1 MKLKWCFVPLLIIS
15 IFLGAFQENINVPN
29 QEIVLE
35 FVDFKIAKKDID
47 NTIFDV
53 KEKLLEAGATN
64 IKVQETKNGAL
75 KISYY
80 SVVNVANIKEILSED
95 HLLGLH
101 NSPKKKEENLPFSKN
116 TSTYNI
122 DIYELNT
129 DVEIS
134 NLDNNAV
141 LEIKFDAQR
150 FSTNQN
156 YASLETTQIKKVTK
170 LLKVNYNF
178 LKSISINKD
187 NKPHCKPEVRAGP
200 SYYNI

>member
-1 MKLKWCFVPLLIIS
+1 MKLKWCFSLLLIFS
-15 IFLGAFQENINVPN
+15 IFLGAIQENTFVPN

-35 FVDFKIAKKDID
+35 FVDFKSAKKDIE

-53 KEKLLEAGATN
+53 KEKLLKAGATN
-64 IKVQETKNGAL
+64 ILVQETKNGAL

-80 SVVNVANIKEILSED
+80 SVVNVANIKEILSEA
-95 HLLGLH
+95 HLLGFH
-101 NSPKKKEENLPFSKN
+101 HPSKKQQENFPFSKEI
-116 TSTYNI
+116 STYSL
-122 DIYELNT
+122 DVYELDT

-150 FSTNQN
+150 FLTNQN
-156 YASLETTQIKKVTK
+156 YASLESIQVKEAIKVFKT
-170 LLKVNYNF
+170 YYTF
-178 LKSISINKD
+178 HKSLSIDKD

-200 SYYNI
+200 MYYNS

>member
-1 MKLKWCFVPLLIIS
+1 M
-15 IFLGAFQENINVPN
+15 PN

-95 HLLGLH
+95 DFLGLQ

-116 TSTYNI
+116 TSTYNL
-122 DIYELNT
+122 DVYELNK

-134 NLDNNAV
+134 NLDKNAV

-156 YASLETTQIKKVTK
+156 YASLESTQIKKVTK
-170 LLKVNYNF
+170 LLKENYNF

-200 SYYNI
+200 IYCYF

>member
-1 MKLKWCFVPLLIIS
+1 MKLRWYVSLLLLVFIS
-15 IFLGAFQENINVPN
+15 FGFFQENTAVPN

-35 FVDFKIAKKDID
+35 FVDFKIAKNDID

-64 IKVQETKNGAL
+64 IKVQETKSGAL

-80 SVVNVANIKEILSED
+80 SVVNADYIKEIFSED
-95 HLLGLH
+95 LLLAV
-101 NSPKKKEENLPFSKN
+101 NNQPNNKKDNFPFSKK
-116 TSTYNI
+116 TSTYNL
-122 DIYELNT
+122 DVYELDT
-129 DVEIS
+129 DIEIS
-134 NLDNNAV
+134 NLDKNAV

-150 FSTNQN
+150 FSTHQN
-156 YASLETTQIKKVTK
+156 YASLETTQIKEVTK
-170 LLKVNYNF
+170 LLKVNYSF
-178 LKSISINKD
+178 LKSLSIDKD